1 MSRPKN
7 VWVTV
12 DYSRTI
18 EALVVAGSYQEID
31 PKINGR
37 NFFKVDERGIIQR
50 VEVGFFDLCFGE
62 LRPSDINHMIRNV
75 HHNPPRD
82 PVNIKEFL
90 SLGAQHPDLQFGESI
105 IASDCRYEYEG
116 EMHTGLF
123 FPFLGSVPAES
134 GKGKNRVLGLEEL
147 PYGFEFC
154 GGWFPYV
161 VGRKS

>member
-37 NFFKVDERGIIQR
+37 NFFKVD
-50 VEVGFFDLCFGE
+50 
-62 LRPSDINHMIRNV
+62 HMIRNV

-105 IASDCRYEYEG
+105 IASDCRYDEYEG